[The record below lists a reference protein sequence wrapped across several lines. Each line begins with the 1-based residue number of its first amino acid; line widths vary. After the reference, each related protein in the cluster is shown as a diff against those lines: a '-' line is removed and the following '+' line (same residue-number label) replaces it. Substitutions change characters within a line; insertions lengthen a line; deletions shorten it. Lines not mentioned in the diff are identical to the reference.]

1 MRSRFQVICLTLF
14 ILIIGQHPDLYS
26 QKKTRVQILNSDSLL
41 IERKTGT
48 SIKRLMGNVEL
59 EHEGIHLFCDSAY
72 IYDDRNLVEAYNN
85 VHIQQGD
92 SLHMYGDH
100 LMYRGDIRIAEFR
113 NNVLLI
119 DKNTTVETDFLD
131 YDLNNE
137 MGYYFNGGIIYNEQD
152 TLKSGQGFYYSNEEF
167 FIFNDSVI
175 IQNPD
180 YTILSDTL
188 HYYTTTEVSY
198 FFGQTEIIG
207 DSSYIYCE
215 NGWYDGLNDI
225 SQFNENAFIVLQEQT
240 IRGDSLYYDQGRG
253 FGKAFQNVEVHDST
267 QSTILKGNYA
277 LYFREPE
284 RAMITDSA
292 LFIQY
297 SETDT
302 LFVHADTLRSDP
314 DSSGSY
320 NVLRAY
326 YRVKLF
332 KEDLQG
338 KCDSLSYSYNDSVIQ
353 LHRDPVLWSE
363 ENQLSADLIDIH
375 TRNKKLDF
383 IEMHQSAFIASQEDS
398 TKFNQIKGKDM
409 IGFFR
414 DGALYKIDVIGN
426 GQTIYFA
433 IENNKIVGVNQAE
446 SSNLTI
452 YIRDKKIYKITMII
466 KPDGI
471 LNPLK
476 EVTDDQLIL
485 KGFSWHDKVRPK
497 TKLDIF
503 RWK

>member
-1 MRSRFQVICLTLF
+1 MKSRSQVICLALF
-14 ILIIGQHPDLYS
+14 ILLIGQQSDLYS

-48 SIKRLMGNVEL
+48 SIKRLIGNVEL

-72 IYDDRNLVEAYNN
+72 IYDDQNLVEAYNN

-92 SLHMYGDH
+92 SLNLYGDH
-100 LMYRGDIRIAEFR
+100 LMYKGDIRMAQFR
-113 NNVLLI
+113 NNVRLI
-119 DKNTTVETDFLD
+119 DKKTTVKTDFLD
-131 YDLNNE
+131 YDLNND
-137 MGYYFNGGIIYNEQD
+137 MGYYFNGGVIHNEQD
-152 TLKSGQGFYYSNEEF
+152 TLKSGQGYYYSDRKY
-167 FIFNDSVI
+167 FIFKDSVSI
-175 IQNPD
+175 RNPD

-188 HYYTTTEVSY
+188 HYYTETEISC
-198 FFGQTEIIG
+198 FFGQTQIIG

-240 IRGDSLYYDQGRG
+240 IMGDSLYYDQGAG
-253 FGKAFQNVEVHDST
+253 FGKAFDNVVVHDST
-267 QSTILKGNYA
+267 QSTILQGNYA
-277 LYFREPE
+277 LYYRTPE

-292 LFIQY
+292 LFVQY
-297 SETDT
+297 AENDT

-338 KCDSLSYSYNDSVIQ
+338 KCDSLSYSYQDSVI
-353 LHRDPVLWSE
+353 HMHKDPVLWSE

-383 IEMHQSAFIASQEDS
+383 IQMHHSAFICSQEDS
-398 TKFNQIKGKDM
+398 GKFNQIRGKDM

-414 DGALYKIDVIGN
+414 DGELFKIDVIGN
-426 GQTIYFA
+426 GQTIYYA
-433 IENNKIVGVNQAE
+433 IEDNKIVGVNQAE
-446 SSNLTI
+446 SSDLTI
-452 YIRDKKIYKITMII
+452 YIRDKKIYKITMIT

-471 LNPLK
+471 FNPLE
-476 EVTDDQLIL
+476 EVKDDPLVL
-485 KGFSWHDKVRPK
+485 KGFSWHDDVRPK
-497 TKLDIF
+497 TKWDIF